1 MRALLQLVRRCGL
14 AVLCSGVLGACT
26 NNPYPDADDGKK
38 LYYSSF
44 DEPPKT
50 LDPAQSYTTT
60 EHVFT
65 GVVFDTLLEYHYL
78 KRPYQLI
85 PAQAESVPVAEP
97 LADGHVRYTFTL
109 RPELLF
115 QNDECFRHFSGKST
129 RPITAEDFVFEI
141 QRVADPAVNSP
152 VTEPFG
158 NLLGFAD
165 FSARLEKLAKEPGFS
180 KLPARE
186 RYQRAGSIAGAR
198 AVDGRKLELTLISAY
213 PQILYWF
220 AMPVS
225 TPVAWEAVEYYDGK
239 NGRDLLQDHPV
250 GSGPYYISQYDKQA
264 RIVVSRNDNWYG
276 IRHPE
281 WQAPGAVFPSQG
293 EPGDFGA
300 GRISE
305 ARKGTRLAQIERAEY
320 RREKEPIPAFTKFLQ
335 GYYDA
340 SGIINESFDKVVR
353 DDHLSGEMKEYGM
366 RLDKSVETMVYY
378 IGFNMD
384 DRVVGG
390 PAGDRSRKLRQ
401 AMSLVVNADEWLR
414 VFSNGRGIPAQTPLP
429 PGLFGYDQAYRNP
442 YRNQDLARAKQLLV
456 EAGYAGGID
465 PANGRPLHLTYDLAD
480 TAPDSRQ
487 RVQFFINSWRELG
500 IDVEIAAT
508 TYNKFQQKVRDGAY
522 QVFQWGWVADY
533 PDPENFLFLLWSQMA
548 RSKNNGPNTAN
559 FQNADYDKLFL
570 EMKSMDNTP
579 ERLDKIKQMLGILER
594 ERPWIE
600 LYHREIYALYHGW
613 YAVNKT
619 AGLSLQSLKYA
630 DLDPE
635 LRRQKREAWNKPV
648 MWPMYLLGFL
658 AMLVVVPG
666 VRSYLKERQ

>member
-14 AVLCSGVLGACT
+14 VVLCSGVFAACT

-65 GVVFDTLLEYHYL
+65 GVVYDTLLEYHYL

-85 PAQAESVPVAEP
+85 PALAESVPVAEP
-97 LADGHVRYTFTL
+97 LPGGHVRYTFTL

-115 QNDECFRHFSGKST
+115 QNDECFRHFGGKST

-141 QRVADPAVNSP
+141 QRIADPVVNSP

-158 NLLGFAD
+158 NLVGFAE
-165 FSARLEKLAKEPGFS
+165 FSERLGKLGKEPGFS
-180 KLPARE
+180 KLTARE
-186 RYQRAGSIAGAR
+186 RYQRAGSIEGAR
-198 AVDGRKLELTLISAY
+198 AVDGHKLELTLISAY

-225 TPVAWEAVEYYDGK
+225 TPVPWEAVEYYDGK

-250 GSGPYYISQYDKQA
+250 GSGPYYISEYDKQA
-264 RIVVSRNDNWYG
+264 RIVVSRNENWYG

-281 WQAPGAVFPSQG
+281 WQAPGAVFPSEG
-293 EPGDFGA
+293 EPGDFGP
-300 GRISE
+300 GRIAES
-305 ARKGTRLAQIERAEY
+305 RKGTRLAQVERAEY

-353 DDHLSGEMKEYGM
+353 DDHLSGEMQQYGM

-390 PAGDRSRKLRQ
+390 PGGERSRKLRQ
-401 AMSLVVNADEWLR
+401 AMSLVVNAEEWLR

-429 PGLFGYDQAYRNP
+429 PGLFGYDEAYRNP

-465 PANGRPLHLTYDLAD
+465 PATGRPLHLTYDLPD

-500 IDVEIAAT
+500 IDVEVAAT

-579 ERLDKIKQMLGILER
+579 ERLDKIKQMLVILER

-635 LRRQKREAWNKPV
+635 LRRKKREAWNKPV
-648 MWPMYLLGFL
+648 IWPMYLLGFL